1 MTLLRADQM
10 RAVTFFAEI
19 SAADKKISF
28 YKKNSSKSK
37 ISYRFCISPQ
47 GLQEGLVSNQM
58 GIVVPFGGLLN
69 GFF

>member
-1 MTLLRADQM
+1 M

-28 YKKNSSKSK
+28 YKKILQNPKFP
-37 ISYRFCISPQ
+37 IVFRISPQ